1 MTKVSVP
8 SRLLQRELRG
18 SDQGLYHCD
27 NYTGCHSPRQVKF
40 GIRSIR
46 NRHLQEDAMNNQEP
60 LWDVAGVGERSKW
73 KVNPREQVVFLVQ
86 FNGILNQDFFFPDM
100 PHWHWAVHSA
110 EKDSDYSIALGEYII
125 ADLKSFPTTYATFKI
140 STKGWPQVT
149 APDRN
154 IRRPGTVHLSFQL
167 SQIILIAF

>member
-73 KVNPREQVVFLVQ
+73 KVNPREQVVCLVQ
-86 FNGILNQDFFFPDM
+86 FNGILNQDFFFP
-100 PHWHWAVHSA
+100 WHASL
-110 EKDSDYSIALGEYII
+110 ALGC
-125 ADLKSFPTTYATFKI
+125 
-140 STKGWPQVT
+140 PQC
-149 APDRN
+149 REGQWLFHS
-154 IRRPGTVHLSFQL
+154 PGGVHNSR
-167 SQIILIAF
+167 S